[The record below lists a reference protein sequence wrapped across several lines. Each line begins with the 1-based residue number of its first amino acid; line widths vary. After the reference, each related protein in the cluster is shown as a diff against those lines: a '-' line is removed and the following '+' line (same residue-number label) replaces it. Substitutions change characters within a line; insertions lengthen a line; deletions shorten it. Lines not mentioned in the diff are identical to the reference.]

1 MTAPNRRI
9 TERDREVAQRIKA
22 VWDANKK
29 TQGLSQYQAAARL
42 EMSQP
47 ALSQYLSG
55 KVAANTDF
63 IIRFASLMGVEP
75 RQLDPKILVRES
87 YPRMTFVTRSVM
99 SKGGMMSNATKGESV
114 DVVVDDSLPAEDLT
128 VIVIDCD
135 HYQPRYYIGER
146 LLLRHVKPEELEEG
160 EEVLVYRD
168 DINEL
173 FRVGERLTSIIQLDD
188 ALKPGH
194 VISSVDIRDKDTDF
208 YKVISRV

>member
-29 TQGLSQYQAAARL
+29 NLGLSQHQAAARL

-47 ALSQYLSG
+47 ALSQYLTG
-55 KVAANTDF
+55 KVATNTDF

-75 RQLDPKILVRES
+75 RELDPKILVREA
-87 YPRMTFVTRSVM
+87 YPRMTLVTRSVM
-99 SKGGMMSNATKGESV
+99 TKGGMMSNTAKGEIV
-114 DVVVDDSLPAEDLT
+114 DVNVDAAIPAENLT
-128 VIVIDCD
+128 VIVVDCD
-135 HYQPRYYIGER
+135 HYQPRYFLGER
-146 LLLRHVKPEELEEG
+146 LLLQYVAPEELKEG

-168 DINEL
+168 DTNEL
-173 FRVGERLTSIIQLDD
+173 FRIGSKISYIIQLDD

-194 VISSVDIRDKDTDF
+194 VISSADTREDIDF
-208 YKVISRV
+208 YRVVSRL

>member
-29 TQGLSQYQAAARL
+29 NLGLSQHQAAARL

-47 ALSQYLSG
+47 ALSQYLTG
-55 KVAANTDF
+55 KVATNTDF

-75 RQLDPKILVRES
+75 RELDPKILVSEA
-87 YPRMTFVTRSVM
+87 YPRMTLVTRSVM
-99 SKGGMMSNATKGESV
+99 SKGGMMSNATKGEIV
-114 DVVVDDSLPAEDLT
+114 DVTADAAIPVENLT
-128 VIVIDCD
+128 VIVVDCD
-135 HYQPRYYIGER
+135 HYQPRYFLGER
-146 LLLRHVKPEELEEG
+146 LLLQHVDPKELKEG

-168 DINEL
+168 DTNEL
-173 FRVGERLTSIIQLDD
+173 FRVGSKISYIIQLDD

-194 VISSVDIRDKDTDF
+194 VISSADTREDIDF
-208 YKVISRV
+208 YRVVSRL